1 MSSVFQNIK
10 SVRKK
15 NLNRK
20 GLCPQSFR
28 ISRVQE
34 FANWLCYYNNLDIT
48 PGFEALEKIRAL
60 YTDKGINIF
69 QDAVSFP
76 GVSLHYLLRGMIK
89 RKAELYSPCK

>member
-1 MSSVFQNIK
+1 MSSVFENIK
-10 SVRKK
+10 SARKK
-15 NLNRK
+15 NKEGATRT
-20 GLCPQSFR
+20 
-28 ISRVQE
+28 
-34 FANWLCYYNNLDIT
+34 FANWLCYYNNLDVT

-89 RKAELYSPCK
+89 RKAELYSPS